1 MISYV
6 YINLVWNSSNLTF
19 YLYIW
24 AYLKYIVGFVL
35 EHHSKA
41 NSTIKLLESL
51 EFLSF
56 PVMFGLNYSLLSFQ
70 CHYVL
75 NDVHT
80 FIYIYK
86 NTLLVRHAS
95 HHLSLQ
101 LFVVFLLKE
110 GHASVLIAAE

>member
-1 MISYV
+1 MISYI

-24 AYLKYIVGFVL
+24 AYRKYIVGLVL

-41 NSTIKLLESL
+41 NSTIKLLE
-51 EFLSF
+51 FFSF
-56 PVMFGLNYSLLSFQ
+56 PVMFGLNYNLLSFQ

-80 FIYIYK
+80 LIYIYK
-86 NTLLVRHAS
+86 NTLLLRHAS

-110 GHASVLIAAE
+110 GHASMLIVAE